1 MGIFDIFHEEAKV
14 PAARSDSDSN
24 DAPAGG
30 AITTALEA
38 IWLEKKTPSRDP
50 RRTIV
55 LLTGAI
61 MLSWKVFSAAF

>member
-1 MGIFDIFHEEAKV
+1 MPLMGIFDIFHEEAKV

-38 IWLEKKTPSRDP
+38 IWLEKETPSHVTP
-50 RRTIV
+50 V
-55 LLTGAI
+55 G
-61 MLSWKVFSAAF
+61 LSCS